1 MNTRNIA
8 PSFCSLTLLTMLLA
22 TSRVDAQFAIEW
34 FTIDGGGGFSVGG
47 TYSLMGTVG
56 QADAAFSSGG
66 GYTLHGGFWAGAPA
80 EIAPALRIL
89 RGGTNVTLAW
99 PNASAGFELQESSS
113 LTAPDWTNVTTTPAI
128 VGDEK
133 QVNQPV
139 APVAR
144 FYRLRKL

>member
-1 MNTRNIA
+1 M
-8 PSFCSLTLLTMLLA
+8 LTLLLA
-22 TSRVDAQFAIEW
+22 TSCVDAQFAIDW

-66 GYTLHGGFWAGAPA
+66 GCTLHGGFWAGAPA